1 MYFPKNKIKT
11 NLYAGKG
18 EFYYADN
25 LSPFTGYY
33 YSLYNGKYFESK
45 SPIKGNRE
53 IVPASLTETE
63 TQISTLGTPEN
74 PPGYSNDKTSLI
86 ITNSQVRK
94 LPSFYYPQPT
104 EKDYTTGQFR
114 RYFCKK
120 VNENIFLENINI
132 NDISSFPDEKIAVN
146 DRFIKP
152 NGAYGVSAMVG
163 AVGDILQYKLVQ
175 NGGNS
180 YTNAQ
185 ICVAKFVKESRTN
198 ITKEFIEWCEGKTD
212 FPGVLINGGDTMGH
226 FMKGN
231 IGLFISS
238 GNNITCNNV
247 SIDGII
253 NKGLGG
259 METENEYINEY
270 LGNCSNGIIIS
281 GSDKIRLYNINIK
294 NIISNSGYSCGI
306 NFIGKYSDIRGEF
319 CKISNLKCG
328 KTKNKMKIPNVEPIS
343 YKMKFENGKK
353 GVKII
358 FD

>member
-1 MYFPKNKIKT
+1 MKVV
-11 NLYAGKG
+11 
-18 EFYYADN
+18 
-25 LSPFTGYY
+25 
-33 YSLYNGKYFESK
+33 YNGGKNFFTEVNEEMSE
-45 SPIKGNRE
+45 GNVYGIVLTSRGVIINDFKRE
-53 IVPASLTETE
+53 KIGE
-63 TQISTLGTPEN
+63 G
-74 PPGYSNDKTSLI
+74 
-86 ITNSQVRK
+86 
-94 LPSFYYPQPT
+94 
-104 EKDYTTGQFR
+104 
-114 RYFCKK
+114 
-120 VNENIFLENINI
+120 NENIFLENINI

-163 AVGDILQYKLVQ
+163 PVGDILQYKLVQ